1 MSNPTET
8 LPTPIQIGSFVH
20 AIRPV
25 FGRHQNGDFV
35 QLKPGE
41 KFEVTSLG
49 HGSCILQAEGQS
61 AGPRILA
68 QVADL
73 QVW

>member
-1 MSNPTET
+1 MSNPTDT
-8 LPTPIQIGSFVH
+8 QPAPIQIGSHVH
-20 AIRPV
+20 AIRAT

-35 QLKPGE
+35 QLQPGQ

-49 HGSCILQAEGQS
+49 HGSCILQAEGQ
-61 AGPRILA
+61 ATGPRILA